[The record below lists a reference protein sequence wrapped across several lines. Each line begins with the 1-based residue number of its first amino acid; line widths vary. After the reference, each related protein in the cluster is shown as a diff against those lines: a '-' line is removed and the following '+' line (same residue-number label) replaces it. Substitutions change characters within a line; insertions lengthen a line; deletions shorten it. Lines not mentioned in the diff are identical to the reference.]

1 MTDDQKRELSDIEI
15 NLKQMLRLYNK
26 LSSKNQE
33 LTDLLAEKERELQ
46 AVSNDIDVWKT
57 KYDNLKVARIISVK
71 QDDLSGAKLRLSKLV
86 QEVDKCIA
94 LLNE

>member
-1 MTDDQKRELSDIEI
+1 
-15 NLKQMLRLYNK
+15 MLRLYNK